1 MDVYFAVQT
10 VEIIVVKVLVVVF
23 FDVTLLVVG
32 MVAVNLF
39 LWQFQ
44 RVVVLVPRQ
53 RVCMIVVIKD
63 VNVVLLKLLQGRRRE
78 YGRRGGRLESR

>member
-10 VEIIVVKVLVVVF
+10 VEIIIVKVLVVVF
-23 FDVTLLVVG
+23 LDVTLLVVG
-32 MVAVNLF
+32 MVTVNLF
-39 LWQFQ
+39 LWQLQ